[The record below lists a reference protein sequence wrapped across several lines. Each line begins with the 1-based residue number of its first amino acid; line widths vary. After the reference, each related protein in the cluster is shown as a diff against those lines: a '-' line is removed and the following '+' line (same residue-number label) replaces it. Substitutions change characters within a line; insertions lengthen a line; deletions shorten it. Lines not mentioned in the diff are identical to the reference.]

1 MVNDRTLLYCL
12 YASITKKPALELG
25 SSLIVLPVSCTHT
38 DHTQEGMKYQTSFQR
53 HSRTKDIFSN
63 IKAHRTSDV
72 MAIGLSSE
80 AMAPPLNYNFLR
92 SE

>member
-12 YASITKKPALELG
+12 YASITKIPALELG
-25 SSLIVLPVSCTHT
+25 SSLIVLPVSFTHT
-38 DHTQEGMKYQTSFQR
+38 DHTREGMKYQTSFQR

-63 IKAHRTSDV
+63 IKAHHTSDV
-72 MAIGLSSE
+72 MAIGVSSE
-80 AMAPPLNYNFLR
+80 DMAPPLNYKFLR